1 MPLERN
7 AFVRF
12 HYVTVRQSE
21 MLTWVMHDV
30 ISSSLGFGTRSMADR
45 HGQDSLAAFIEHFNL
60 LMEAASLSGEYGL
73 TQKLS
78 GALNGVAAYG
88 RKIAKLFTLLVVRE
102 ERIAIP
108 KAKKIACHRSS
119 PTRVI
124 IEENTLANNRFLGS
138 RSCAG
143 RRELD
148 GRAHGFRMKSSR
160 KLDAGCVTNFGRS
173 SPLRAR
179 G

>member
-124 IEENTLANNRFLGS
+124 IEENTLANNSWAPRI
-138 RSCAG
+138 RW
-143 RRELD
+143 E
-148 GRAHGFRMKSSR
+148 SSR
-160 KLDAGCVTNFGRS
+160 ISDEELAQIGCGMRHEFWKKLAPEG
-173 SPLRAR
+173 AR
-179 G
+179 LSRGLWVG